1 MSDNYLELDDDDF
14 KILKNN
20 FEKKN
25 KQKIEKKERNKDVN
39 DDFINDILEKGKKEI
54 TELNNNLKENIINDL
69 KEKIKQLDSSETFNE
84 DKINS
89 FF

>member
-1 MSDNYLELDDDDF
+1 MSDNYLELDDNDF

-20 FEKKN
+20 FEKKT
-25 KQKIEKKERNKDVN
+25 EKKVKTKETN
-39 DDFINDILEKGKKEI
+39 DNFINDILEKGKKERKD
-54 TELNNNLKENIINDL
+54 LNNNLKENIINDL

-84 DKINS
+84 DKIHS

>member
-20 FEKKN
+20 FEKKT
-25 KQKIEKKERNKDVN
+25 EKKVKIKETN
-39 DDFINDILEKGKKEI
+39 DNFINDILEKGKKEI
-54 TELNNNLKENIINDL
+54 TYLNNNLKENIINDL

>member
-1 MSDNYLELDDDDF
+1 MSDNYLELDEDDF
-14 KILKNN
+14 KLLKQN
-20 FEKKN
+20 FEKKT
-25 KQKIEKKERNKDVN
+25 EKKEKTKNVN
-39 DDFINDILEKGKKEI
+39 DDFINNILDKGKQEKKD
-54 TELNNNLKENIINDL
+54 LNNNLKENIINDL

>member
-20 FEKKN
+20 FEKKT
-25 KQKIEKKERNKDVN
+25 EKKEKIKDKN
-39 DDFINDILEKGKKEI
+39 DDFINNILEKGKKEI
-54 TELNNNLKENIINDL
+54 TDLNNNLKENIINDL

>member
-1 MSDNYLELDDDDF
+1 MSDNYLELDDNDF

-20 FEKKN
+20 FEKKT
-25 KQKIEKKERNKDVN
+25 EKKEKIKDKN
-39 DDFINDILEKGKKEI
+39 DDFITNILDKGKKDMSD
-54 TELNNNLKENIINDL
+54 LNNNLKENIINDL

>member
-1 MSDNYLELDDDDF
+1 MSDNYLELDDNDF

-20 FEKKN
+20 FEKKR
-25 KQKIEKKERNKDVN
+25 EKKEKTKDVN

>member
-20 FEKKN
+20 FEKKT
-25 KQKIEKKERNKDVN
+25 EKKIKLKETN
-39 DDFINDILEKGKKEI
+39 DDFINNILEKGKKEI
-54 TELNNNLKENIINDL
+54 TDLNNNLKENIINDL

>member
-14 KILKNN
+14 KILKKN
-20 FEKKN
+20 FEKKT
-25 KQKIEKKERNKDVN
+25 EKKIKIKETNY
-39 DDFINDILEKGKKEI
+39 DFINNILEKGKKEMKD
-54 TELNNNLKENIINDL
+54 LNNNLKENIINDL
-69 KEKIKQLDSSETFNE
+69 KEKIKLLDSSETFNE

>member
-1 MSDNYLELDDDDF
+1 MSDNYLELDENDF

-20 FEKKN
+20 FEKKT
-25 KQKIEKKERNKDVN
+25 EKKEKIKDNN
-39 DDFINDILEKGKKEI
+39 DDFINDILEKGRKEI
-54 TELNNNLKENIINDL
+54 TDLNNNLKENIINDL